1 MSGQSPSACRGGRAA
16 SSSCSCARPGLFGR
30 ARRAHSDCS
39 SACVFCVRRATYC
52 FARLTCDRNTVLS
65 LAISASSKCTLSP
78 LASRRSTE
86 SSASEAIRT
95 VARRSHGN
103 IKINLEQLAEVA
115 VHTETDIVLADKV
128 GRGLG
133 PDHNQHR
140 NSDHNRRDTAARRPP
155 HIRGLGLGQQGK
167 KPTFG
172 KASNSRS
179 YP

>member
-1 MSGQSPSACRGGRAA
+1 M
-16 SSSCSCARPGLFGR
+16 
-30 ARRAHSDCS
+30 
-39 SACVFCVRRATYC
+39 
-52 FARLTCDRNTVLS
+52 LS

-86 SSASEAIRT
+86 SSASEALRT

-128 GRGLG
+128 GRDLG

-155 HIRGLGLGQQGK
+155 HIRGLGLGQQEK
-167 KPTFG
+167 KTYFRKGIKLSELPMSIDTYLG
-172 KASNSRS
+172 HPVQRV
-179 YP
+179 